1 MNTLQQKRLGHCTQD
16 KEKGIALLGTVLV
29 LSLVM
34 GLLVWGT
41 LVMTRQG
48 AASSYQTNNA
58 NQARTAAL
66 IGVSALQQYA
76 QEQFGPSNNS
86 AAVANN
92 IPVGSTA
99 SAALHIPTPYMAST
113 VSAVVT
119 ANTFSATSN
128 SSNSY
133 ITTNSTGTSGNS
145 VAKAGAILSIQLVS
159 QTLPNRITLNGNA
172 EISGTQFG
180 GASIGA
186 VAGSTINGTTITG
199 NTTVGGLPVN
209 LISSTPIV
217 NPSGFQ
223 QYASIELLYNNG
235 NPEMII
241 PQSAAS
247 LYSVPPGIY
256 GLTCSSS
263 ACTPSTS
270 TTTTS
275 AATAFSIILGSSK
288 NTPYLLPPS
297 STTGSMATWTIT
309 NQLTGFIYSDSNVN
323 LDLSSGSPYL
333 SVVAHGI
340 IQTLTDKG
348 TDSATNE
355 TYNPFATT
363 ANVCSLF
370 APVCKEGTPILS
382 LLTVSLISDLGINIA
397 NGTTIGGNIGSNGEI
412 DYIGGGSHTV
422 NGNIVAT
429 GINASSGSSISISG
443 STQGNLLSNHNTFGQ
458 QQIAMTSFY
467 WE

>member
-1 MNTLQQKRLGHCTQD
+1 MLTKLESVMNTLQQKRLGPCTQD

-34 GLLVWGT
+34 GLLVWST

-66 IGVSALQQYA
+66 IGVSAIQQYA
-76 QEQFGPSNNS
+76 QEQFGPLANS
-86 AAVANN
+86 SAVANN

-99 SAALHIPTPYMAST
+99 SAALNIPTPYMAAT

-128 SSNSY
+128 SSDAY
-133 ITTNSTGTSGNS
+133 ITANSTGTSGNS
-145 VAKAGAILSIQLVS
+145 TERAGAVLSVQLVS
-159 QTLPNRITLNGNA
+159 QPLPNRITLNGNA
-172 EISGTQFG
+172 TIKGSQFG
-180 GASIGA
+180 GATVGA

-199 NTTVGGLPVN
+199 NTTIGSLPVN
-209 LISSTPIV
+209 MIISTPIV

-235 NPEMII
+235 GPELII
-241 PQSAAS
+241 PQSAES
-247 LYSVPPGIY
+247 LYSVAPGTY
-256 GLTCSSS
+256 NMTCTTS

-270 TTTTS
+270 STTTS
-275 AATAFSIILGSSK
+275 ATTAFSTLGITLS
-288 NTPYLLPPS
+288 PPS
-297 STTGSMATWTIT
+297 TGSLATWTIS
-309 NQLTGFIYSDSNVN
+309 NQLNGFIYSDSNVN
-323 LDLSSGSPYL
+323 LDLSKGSPYL
-333 SVVAHGI
+333 SVVAQGI
-340 IQTLTDKG
+340 IQTLTSKG
-348 TDSATNE
+348 SDSATGE
-355 TYNPFATT
+355 TYNPFA
-363 ANVCSLF
+363 ASQDVCNSF
-370 APVCKEGTPILS
+370 APVCKNGEPIQPLLS
-382 LLTVSLISDLGINIA
+382 VSLISDSGINIA

-443 STQGNLLSNHNTFGQ
+443 NTQGNLSSNNNTFGQ
-458 QQIAMTSFY
+458 QQISMSSFY